1 MPGGLRHLGP
11 WAVRGEPWPGGA
23 TRPYAVRR
31 RHGEPL
37 KVLRIAFRALGRKGV
52 HRDHAYPSLVPR
64 GEQET
69 AALRILATSR
79 HVPGAGGE
87 VTVAV
92 PLMTAPPAAGPADL
106 VELGRRS
113 AGRRGWQPRSAPCSA
128 SAHRLSTGA
137 CACLGPLARTL
148 VRNINDIARSHWRAS
163 SPCSPW
169 CPAGPARWLI
179 LTKTGPVTGT
189 DRRKSPRRK
198 R

>member
-1 MPGGLRHLGP
+1 MSEGLRHLGP
-11 WAVRGEPWPGGA
+11 WAVRGEPWPEGGA
-23 TRPYAVRR
+23 TRPCAVGR
-31 RHGEPL
+31 RHGEQL
-37 KVLRIAFRALGRKGV
+37 KVVRIAFRAVGGREFAV
-52 HRDHAYPSLVPR
+52 TTLTPSLAPR

-79 HVPGAGGE
+79 HVPGADGE

-92 PLMTAPPAAGPADL
+92 PLMTALPAVGPAGL
-106 VELGRRS
+106 VVPGRRS
-113 AGRRGWQPRSAPCSA
+113 RRTTRLAAPIRSVQRVCAPVEP
-128 SAHRLSTGA
+128 G
-137 CACLGPLARTL
+137 CLCLCGARTL
-148 VRNINDIARSHWRAS
+148 VRNINDIARSRWRTS

-179 LTKTGPVTGT
+179 LTKTGPATGT